1 MDEATVSILLV
12 EDEAAHANLVER
24 AFERR
29 ENRECLIV
37 AASLEEA
44 RAHLSQEPLPDLVIA
59 DLLLPDGRG
68 TELLP
73 SEGEEYPY
81 PVVIMT
87 SHGDEQMA
95 VEAIKG
101 GAVDYVVKSAHVL
114 ADMPHVAE
122 RALREWGHIAE
133 RRRAE
138 EALQR
143 SERRFRR
150 LFEHSNDVI
159 FIYSFDGSIV
169 DVNHRACEMLG
180 LSREELLHRS
190 VLALYPDGET
200 HAAREALQTTQR
212 KGAVRF
218 ESRFE
223 KADGDTI
230 YVDIS
235 ARIVDQEQR
244 LIQGIARDITESKRR
259 TAELSALVELSE
271 AVSSTLDL
279 EEVLTLV
286 TERMA
291 VILGVDGCTISRWDQ
306 ESDAVVTWVDYQTDA
321 ALSDPLGTRYGLD
334 DFPAT
339 RAVLESRQPVVIHV
353 SDDSADP
360 HEVALMQRM
369 GSASLLMLPLVIRDQ
384 VVGLVELDTTGR
396 RRDFSTSDV
405 RLAQALADQA
415 AVAIENARLFD
426 QAQQEI
432 AERGQVERA
441 LRESEERY
449 RALFEQANDAIF
461 VENQNDE
468 ILDVNHRACEL
479 LGYTREELLAMKVP
493 DLQAPEV
500 RGKAGSVTRVELEQH
515 AGRPFESIDIH
526 RDGAR
531 IPVEVSKSPLTG
543 QEDGLVLSIVR
554 DITERKRAEDARR
567 KALAEALRVTQALR
581 ESEARLRSVVDH
593 APIVIWALDR
603 EGVYTFS
610 EGRGLESL
618 GLEPGEVLGCSV
630 FEVYADYPE
639 IISDARR
646 ALSGETFSSSTQVG
660 DIAFENRYVPLKD
673 GHGIVIGTIGVSLDV
688 TERRRAEEQ
697 IRVSLREKE
706 TLLQEIHHRVKNNLQ
721 VISSL
726 LRLQSAQ
733 VADPHTLA
741 VLTESRGRV
750 QSMALVHE
758 MLYQSE
764 NLARV
769 DFGAYVRNLAGY
781 LIRAYRTSSTRV
793 ALRSDVQDVTLGID
807 LAVPCGLVINELVSN
822 ALKHGFPDDREGE
835 INIKMRAD
843 PSTITLIVS
852 DDGVGLPDGLDWQR
866 AESLGLQLIVML
878 VEQLE
883 GAIELD
889 RGAGTVFE
897 ITFPRPTHEEGA

>member
-12 EDEAAHANLVER
+12 EDEAAHVNLVQR

-29 ENRECLIV
+29 ENRQRLIV

-44 RAHLSQEPLPDLVIA
+44 RAHLSQQPLPDLVIA
-59 DLLLPDGRG
+59 DLVLPDGRG

-81 PVVIMT
+81 PVMIMT
-87 SHGDEQMA
+87 SHGDEQVA
-95 VEAIKG
+95 VEVMKR

-114 ADMPHVAE
+114 ADMPRVAE

-150 LFEHSNDVI
+150 LFEHSNDAI
-159 FIYSFDGSIV
+159 FIYTFDGSIV

-180 LSREELLHRS
+180 LSTEELLQHS
-190 VLALYPDGET
+190 VLTLHPDGET
-200 HAAREALQTTQR
+200 YAARDALQTVQR

-218 ESRFE
+218 ESRFQ
-223 KADGDTI
+223 KAAGDTT

-235 ARIVDQEQR
+235 ARIVDQEQG
-244 LIQGIARDITESKRR
+244 LIQGIARDITEFKRR
-259 TAELSALVELSE
+259 TAELSALLELNE
-271 AVSSTLDL
+271 AISSTLDL
-279 EEVLTLV
+279 EEVLSLV

-291 VILGVDGCTISRWDQ
+291 VILGVDGCAISQWDR
-306 ESDAVVTWVDYQTDA
+306 ESDAVVTWVEYQADA
-321 ALSDPLGTRYGLD
+321 RRTELFGTRYALD

-339 RAVLESRQPVVIHV
+339 RAVLENCQPLVVHV
-353 SDDSADP
+353 SDEHADP
-360 HEVALMQRM
+360 HEVALMQRT
-369 GSASLLMLPLVIRDQ
+369 GTTTLLMLPLVIRGW
-384 VVGLVELDTTGR
+384 VLGLFELDTTGR
-396 RRDFSTSDV
+396 RRDFSAADI

-415 AVAIENARLFD
+415 AVAIENARLFN

-432 AERGQVERA
+432 AEREQAERA

-461 VENQNDE
+461 VENQDDE

-500 RGKAGSVTRVELEQH
+500 RGEAGSVTREELEQH
-515 AGRPFESIDIH
+515 ADRPFEAIDIH
-526 RDGAR
+526 RDGTR

-543 QEDGLVLSIVR
+543 QEGGLVLSIVR
-554 DITERKRAEDARR
+554 DITKRKQAEEARR
-567 KALAEALRVTQALR
+567 KALTEALQATHALW

-593 APIVIWALDR
+593 APVVIWALDR
-603 EGVYTFS
+603 DGVFTFS
-610 EGRGLESL
+610 EGRGLDSF
-618 GLEPGEVLGCSV
+618 GLESGEVVGRSV
-630 FEVYADYPE
+630 FEVYAGFPG
-639 IISDARR
+639 IIADTRR
-646 ALSGETFSSSTQVG
+646 ALAGETFSSSTQIG
-660 DIAFENRYVPLKD
+660 DVALENRYVPLED
-673 GHGIVIGTIGVSLDV
+673 DHGTVIGTIGVALDV
-688 TERRRAEEQ
+688 TERRRVEEQ
-697 IRVSLREKE
+697 IRISLREKE

-726 LRLQSAQ
+726 LRLQSAR
-733 VADPHTLA
+733 VNDPHTLG
-741 VLTESRGRV
+741 VLTESRDRV
-750 QSMALVHE
+750 RSMALVHE

-769 DFGAYVRNLAGY
+769 DFGAYVRNLTGY

-807 LAVPCGLVINELVSN
+807 LAVPCGLIINELVSN
-822 ALKHGFPDDREGE
+822 ALKHGFPDGREGE
-835 INIKMRAD
+835 ITVKMRAD
-843 PSTITLIVS
+843 PSTITLMVS
-852 DDGVGLPDGLDWQR
+852 DDGVGLPDGVAWQK
-866 AESLGLQLIVML
+866 ADSLGLQLVVML

-883 GAIELD
+883 GVIELD
-889 RGAGTVFE
+889 SSAGTVFR
-897 ITFPRPTHEEGA
+897 ITFPRPVREEGA

>member
-12 EDEAAHANLVER
+12 EDEAAHANLIKR
-24 AFERR
+24 AFGRR
-29 ENRECLIV
+29 ENRERLIV

-44 RAHLSQEPLPDLVIA
+44 RAHLSQELPPDLVIA

-81 PVVIMT
+81 PVMIMT
-87 SHGDEQMA
+87 SHGDEKVA

-114 ADMPHVAE
+114 ADLPHIAE
-122 RALREWGHIAE
+122 RAMREWGHIVD

-138 EALQR
+138 KALQR

-150 LFEHSNDVI
+150 LFEHSNDAI
-159 FIYSFDGSIV
+159 FIYTFDGSIV

-180 LSREELLHRS
+180 LRTDELVRRSILTLH
-190 VLALYPDGET
+190 PDGESY
-200 HAAREALQTTQR
+200 AAGDALQTTLER
-212 KGAVRF
+212 GAVRF
-218 ESRFE
+218 ESRFQ
-223 KADGDTI
+223 KTDGETI
-230 YVDIS
+230 YVDVS
-235 ARIVDQEQR
+235 ARIVDREQG
-244 LIQGIARDITESKRR
+244 LVQGIARDITETKRR

-271 AVSSTLDL
+271 AISSTLDL

-291 VILGVDGCTISRWDQ
+291 VILGVDGCTISQWDR
-306 ESDAVVTWVDYQTDA
+306 ESDAVVTWVEYQTGA
-321 ALSDPLGTRYGLD
+321 ASAEPFGTRYDLD

-339 RAVLESRQPVVIHV
+339 RAVLESCRPMMVHV
-353 SDDSADP
+353 SDEDADP
-360 HEVALMQRM
+360 HEVAYMQRT
-369 GSASLLMLPLVIRDQ
+369 GTVSLLMLPLVIRDQ
-384 VVGLVELDTTGR
+384 VVGLFELDTTGR
-396 RRDFSTSDV
+396 RRDFSAADI

-432 AERGQVERA
+432 TEREQAERA

-461 VENQNDE
+461 VENQDGE

-479 LGYTREELLAMKVP
+479 LGYTREELLAMKVT

-500 RGKAGSVTRVELEQH
+500 RGEAGSVTRAELEHH
-515 AGRPFESIDIH
+515 ADRPFESIDIH
-526 RDGAR
+526 RDGTR
-531 IPVEVSKSPLTG
+531 IPVEISKSPLMG

-554 DITERKRAEDARR
+554 DITERKQAEEARR
-567 KALAEALRVTQALR
+567 KALAEALRATHALR
-581 ESEARLRSVVDH
+581 ESEARLRSVLDH
-593 APIVIWALDR
+593 APVVIWALDR
-603 EGVYTFS
+603 DGVFTFS
-610 EGRGLESL
+610 EGRGLDSL
-618 GLEPGEVLGCSV
+618 RLEPGEVVGRSV
-630 FEVYADYPE
+630 FEVYAGFPE
-639 IISDARR
+639 TISDARR
-646 ALSGETFSSSTQVG
+646 ALAGDTFSSSTQIG
-660 DIAFENRYVPLKD
+660 DVAFESRYVPLKD
-673 GHGIVIGTIGVSLDV
+673 EHGNVIGTIGVALDV
-688 TERRRAEEQ
+688 TERRRVEEQ
-697 IRVSLREKE
+697 IHVSLREKE

-726 LRLQSAQ
+726 LRLQSAR
-733 VADPHTLA
+733 VDDPHTLS

-750 QSMALVHE
+750 RSMALVHE

-769 DFGAYVRNLAGY
+769 DFGAYVRNLTGY

-822 ALKHGFPDDREGE
+822 ALKHGFPGDREGE
-835 INIKMRAD
+835 ITIKMRAD
-843 PSTITLIVS
+843 PDTITLVVS
-852 DDGVGLPDGLDWQR
+852 DDGVGLPNGLEWQR
-866 AESLGLQLIVML
+866 ADSLGLQLVVML

-883 GAIELD
+883 GVIELD
-889 RGAGTVFE
+889 SSAGTVFR
-897 ITFPRPTHEEGA
+897 ITFPRPAHQEGA